1 MKIENE
7 VTKKWKM
14 LPEFIENVKGTAMT
28 VLAETNQ
35 FYSATFLGTTQHT
48 LAYTNTPLIKVGLS
62 LHGELQAV
70 KTVKVNGNQLSNN
83 PKLGDFIELGTIKG
97 DDLNGYTAIS
107 IDATQADDNYYQKLF
122 TDLESLKNVG
132 KYQLLKVVKNNGKEN
147 NEMEDFIKTP
157 KLTGSHI
164 KTIRDMLN
172 LKQTVFAEKIGIS
185 RALLALVE
193 TGSKSITDEFIEKMY
208 TAFPDLK
215 NALDLQF
222 DWVTITFSDMNG
234 EQVIKDVMRLK
245 SELFLERSTTQNFYT
260 REFAF
265 AGEKNIYVQDFEPTK
280 DVDTNQDVQKV
291 GATMYL
297 TGQGTRL
304 FEKALLEQGLTWKK
318 FFVRA
323 KRFKGTFSRLD
334 IAINDNWG
342 LLDMDEIIEATQQNR
357 FWSKS
362 RSFAIHGNNQDG
374 WTANF
379 GKSPFVIRIYDKQK
393 EQEQKGL
400 ETSIK
405 NRVELELHA
414 DRAEQ
419 VISEWFENDNLV
431 EYSVSI
437 LYTYLWFVDEP
448 IDDEELKGN
457 HVRERYI
464 DTLKPMPAWSLLTS
478 LGQSMKFVR
487 EPKEQSVDTILSW
500 IMKYVVPSL
509 EVLKK
514 TGHWHEVI
522 EAMDKANLSPEQEKL
537 IKANLVNAITNS
549 KANLEHGNLNFDKQ
563 QRKYV
568 EETEEFEKKA
578 NLPF

>member
-1 MKIENE
+1 
-7 VTKKWKM
+7 M
-14 LPEFIENVKGTAMT
+14 LKGVAMT
-28 VLAETNQ
+28 VLTETNQ
-35 FYSATFLGTTQHT
+35 FYSATFLGTTQHS

-62 LHGELQAV
+62 LHGELQSV
-70 KTVKVNGNQLSNN
+70 KTIKVNGNQLSNSL
-83 PKLGDFIELGTIKG
+83 KLGDFIDLGTIKG

-107 IDATQADDNYYQKLF
+107 TYTTQADDNYYRKLF
-122 TDLESLKNVG
+122 TDLENLKNVG
-132 KYQLLKVVKNNGKEN
+132 KYQLLKLVTNDEEKEDN
-147 NEMEDFIKTP
+147 AMEEFISAP

-164 KTIRDMLN
+164 KSIRD
-172 LKQTVFAEKIGIS
+172 
-185 RALLALVE
+185 LLGFNQL
-193 TGSKSITDEFIEKMY
+193 TFSKKVGVSNTLLSLIESDNKPITDDFVEKMY
-208 TAFPDLK
+208 TTFPDLK

-222 DWVTITFSDMNG
+222 DWVTITFSDMTG
-234 EQVIKDVMRLK
+234 EQVINDVMRLK

-280 DVDTNQDVQKV
+280 DVDTNQDAQKV

-318 FFVRA
+318 FFVQA

-334 IAINDNWG
+334 IAINDNWS
-342 LLDMDEIIEATQQNR
+342 LLDMDEIVEATQKNR

-448 IDDEELKGN
+448 IDEEELKGT

-464 DTLKPMPAWSLLTS
+464 DSLKPMPAWSLLTS

-487 EPKEQSVDTILSW
+487 EPKEQSVDSILSW

-537 IKANLVNAITNS
+537 IKANLVNAISNS
-549 KANLEHGNLNFDKQ
+549 KANLENGNLNFDKAK
-563 QRKYV
+563 RKYDEV
-568 EETEEFEKKA
+568 TAEFEKKA

>member
-1 MKIENE
+1 
-7 VTKKWKM
+7 
-14 LPEFIENVKGTAMT
+14 MT

-35 FYSATFLGTTQHT
+35 FYSATFLGTTQHS

-70 KTVKVNGNQLSNN
+70 KIIKVNGNQLSNN
-83 PKLGDFIELGTIKG
+83 LKLGDFIELGTIKG

-107 IDATQADDNYYQKLF
+107 IDAIQADDNNYRKLF

-132 KYQLLKVVKNNGKEN
+132 KYQLLKLVKNDEKEDN
-147 NEMEDFIKTP
+147 AMEDFIKAP
-157 KLTGSHI
+157 KLQGSHI
-164 KTIRDMLN
+164 KTIRNMLN
-172 LKQTVFAEKIGIS
+172 LKQTEFAEKIGVS
-185 RALLALVE
+185 GSLLSYIE
-193 TGSKSITDEFIEKMY
+193 IGSKPITDEFVEKMY

-222 DWVTITFSDMNG
+222 DWVTITFSDMTG
-234 EQVIKDVMRLK
+234 EQVINDVMRLK
-245 SELFLERSTTQNFYT
+245 PELFLERSTTQNFYT

-280 DVDTNQDVQKV
+280 DVDTNQDIQKV

-318 FFVRA
+318 FFVQA

-334 IAINDNWG
+334 IALNDNWG

-414 DRAEQ
+414 NRAEQ

-431 EYSVSI
+431 EYSLSI

-448 IDDEELKGN
+448 IDEEELKGT

-464 DTLKPMPAWSLLTS
+464 ESLKPMPAWSLLTS

-487 EPKEQSVDTILSW
+487 EPKEQSVDSILSW

-568 EETEEFEKKA
+568 EETAEFEKKA